1 MSETKMVAIRGDAVA
16 AYTKE
21 RKTRKAK
28 RSGLEESQKGGFDVP
43 SGEPMQLRQSN
54 LNAVSSMVKRMSGG
68 ATAAPTLAPAPTPA
82 PTPLPTPAPLPTPTP
97 LPKLQGGAKPKLILE
112 PKKRSMK
119 KLHLAPAT
127 IKSSSGMGQTGHT
140 GHTSHTGKRSVAK
153 TRKIRVSLS
162 GMKKRLTRAKEIHK
176 ESRNSDIA
184 DIKKK
189 LIEAKLIKPSA
200 LTREG
205 TDTTEYD
212 MLLRKTYE
220 DYMLLRGRAL

>member
-1 MSETKMVAIRGDAVA
+1 MGDNVKQVAIRGDAVS
-16 AYTKE
+16 AYKG
-21 RKTRKAK
+21 KTRKS
-28 RSGLEESQKGGFDVP
+28 RGPQDGGFDVP
-43 SGEPMQLRQSN
+43 SSGQIQLRQANVNSIRG
-54 LNAVSSMVKRMSGG
+54 MVGKMSGG
-68 ATAAPTLAPAPTPA
+68 VIPPSSLPPPATQTLVTGPGPGLEKALSPGI
-82 PTPLPTPAPLPTPTP
+82 
-97 LPKLQGGAKPKLILE
+97 PKVPPQAGGKPKLILE

-127 IKSSSGMGQTGHT
+127 IKSSGMAHGQAA
-140 GHTSHTGKRSVAK
+140 HTGKRSVSK

-189 LIEAKLIKPSA
+189 LIEAKLIKP
-200 LTREG
+200 RPEG
-205 TDTTEYD
+205 KPDSTEYD

>member
-1 MSETKMVAIRGDAVA
+1 MSTVKQVVIRGDAVP
-16 AYTKE
+16 AYKG
-21 RKTRKAK
+21 KTRKS
-28 RSGLEESQKGGFDVP
+28 RGPQDGGFDVP
-43 SGEPMQLRQSN
+43 SFGKIELRQANVNSIRG
-54 LNAVSSMVKRMSGG
+54 MVGKMSGG
-68 ATAAPTLAPAPTPA
+68 VIPPSSLPPPATVTSVT
-82 PTPLPTPAPLPTPTP
+82 
-97 LPKLQGGAKPKLILE
+97 GGAVAAALVKGSPPVPVPPQAGGKPKLILE

-127 IKSSSGMGQTGHT
+127 IKSSGMAQGQAAHT
-140 GHTSHTGKRSVAK
+140 GTGKRSK

-189 LIEAKLIKPSA
+189 LIEAKLIKP
-200 LTREG
+200 RPEG
-205 TDTTEYD
+205 KPDSTEYD

>member
-1 MSETKMVAIRGDAVA
+1 MVAIRGDAVS

-28 RSGLEESQKGGFDVP
+28 RSGLDESQTGGFDVP
-43 SGEPMQLRQSN
+43 SGSPMQLRQSN

-68 ATAAPTLAPAPTPA
+68 ATAPTPAPTPA
-82 PTPLPTPAPLPTPTP
+82 PAPTQAPAALPTPLPTPAP

-127 IKSSSGMGQTGHT
+127 IKSSSGMG
-140 GHTSHTGKRSVAK
+140 HTSHTSNTGKRSVAK

>member
-1 MSETKMVAIRGDAVA
+1 MSLETKMVSIRGDALS
-16 AYTKE
+16 AYKG
-21 RKTRKAK
+21 KTRKS
-28 RSGLEESQKGGFDVP
+28 RGPQNGGFDVP
-43 SGEPMQLRQSN
+43 SSGQIPLSPTN
-54 LNAVSSMVKRMSGG
+54 VKAVRSMVGNMSGG
-68 ATAAPTLAPAPTPA
+68 VVPPSNLPPPFTVTQISGGAVTAALAKGSPPATPPPQA
-82 PTPLPTPAPLPTPTP
+82 
-97 LPKLQGGAKPKLILE
+97 GGKPKLILE

-127 IKSSSGMGQTGHT
+127 IKSSGTGTTHGQ
-140 GHTSHTGKRSVAK
+140 TGKRSVK

-189 LIEAKLIKPSA
+189 LIEAKLIKP
-200 LTREG
+200 RPEG
-205 TDTTEYD
+205 KPDSTEYD

>member
-1 MSETKMVAIRGDAVA
+1 MSLETKMVSIRGDALS
-16 AYTKE
+16 AYKG
-21 RKTRKAK
+21 RTRKS
-28 RSGLEESQKGGFDVP
+28 RGPQNGGFDVP
-43 SGEPMQLRQSN
+43 SSGQIPLSPTNVR
-54 LNAVSSMVKRMSGG
+54 AVRSMVGNMSGG
-68 ATAAPTLAPAPTPA
+68 VIPPSSLPLPLTQNHITGGGVTAALAKGSPPATPPSTA
-82 PTPLPTPAPLPTPTP
+82 PPQT
-97 LPKLQGGAKPKLILE
+97 GGKPKLILE

-127 IKSSSGMGQTGHT
+127 IKSSGTGTGTTHGQ
-140 GHTSHTGKRSVAK
+140 TGKRSVK

-189 LIEAKLIKPSA
+189 LIEAKLIKSRP
-200 LTREG
+200 EG
-205 TDTTEYD
+205 KPDSTEYD